1 MQTSRP
7 LEVKLMAPGF
17 LGGEIAHVTDLPLG
31 ALRPVSS
38 SAWWSPARGRAAKQP
53 EALDALG
60 KVLQREDLEW
70 RSKYEQLWEKGLGP
84 GRPRRVLK
92 GS

>member
-1 MQTSRP
+1 MQTGRL
-7 LEVKLMAPGF
+7 LEVKLMALGF
-17 LGGEIAHVTDLPLG
+17 LGGEIAHVADLPLG
-31 ALRPVSS
+31 APMSS
-38 SAWWSPARGRAAKQP
+38 SAWWPPAHGRAAKQT

-70 RSKYEQLWEKGLGP
+70 RSKYEQLWEKGLGL